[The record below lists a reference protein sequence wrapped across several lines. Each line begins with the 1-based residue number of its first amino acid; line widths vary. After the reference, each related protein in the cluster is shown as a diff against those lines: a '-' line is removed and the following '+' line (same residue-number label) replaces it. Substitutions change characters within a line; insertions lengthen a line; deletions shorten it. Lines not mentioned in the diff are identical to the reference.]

1 MQNIKILTKT
11 KFMDKT
17 RFETKAIHAG
27 FNDYEPGSMV
37 TPLYQSVAYPY
48 ADAKEAAEIFKGDKP
63 GYTYGRW
70 DNPTIT
76 SFEKRMAALENTESA
91 IATSS
96 GMAAILLLCHTLLEK
111 GDEIVSSNL
120 LYGGTFSLFEVGLK
134 KMGININWVRNP
146 EDIEAWKQAIS
157 PKTKFMFV
165 ETPGN
170 PSLFIADIQALSNLA
185 KSNNMPLVVDN
196 TVASPALQQPSNF
209 GADII
214 IHSTTKYICG
224 NGTSL
229 GGIICGPENIIEEK
243 IRKSTLRYMGPSI
256 APFNAWLNILGL
268 ETLALRMQKHS
279 NNALVVANYLES
291 HPKVKSVNYPG
302 LKSNQYHNLATKQ
315 MNGCSSLLSFV
326 VEGNYENATKFI
338 DSLNI
343 FIHATHLGTC
353 KSIATH
359 PASTTHSAMGE
370 EEMAKAGISPALIRF
385 SVGIEDE
392 NDLIADL
399 EQAFEKTY

>member
-1 MQNIKILTKT
+1 MLHNTSKNKHM
-11 KFMDKT
+11 KENG
-17 RFETKAIHAG
+17 FETKAIHAG
-27 FNDYEPGSMV
+27 YDEFEPGTMV
-37 TPLYQSVAYPY
+37 TPLYQTVAYPY
-48 ADAKEAAEIFKGDKP
+48 ADAKEAAEIFNGNKP

-70 DNPTIT
+70 DNPTVT
-76 SFEKRMAALENTESA
+76 SFETRMAALENTESA

-96 GMAAILLLCHTLLEK
+96 GMAAILLLCHTLLEA
-111 GDEIVSSNL
+111 GDNIVSSNL
-120 LYGGTFSLFEVGLK
+120 VYGGTFSLFEVGLK
-134 KMGININWVRNP
+134 KMGINTTWVRTPDNIDTW
-146 EDIEAWKQAIS
+146 EKSITAR
-157 PKTKFMFV
+157 TKMIFV

-170 PSLFIADIQALSNLA
+170 PSLYIADIEALSRLA
-185 KSNNMPLVVDN
+185 KSKNIPLVVDS
-196 TVASPALQQPSNF
+196 TVASPALQRATDF
-209 GADII
+209 GANII
-214 IHSTTKYICG
+214 VHSTTKYICG

-229 GGIICGPENIIEEK
+229 GGIICGPKEIIEGK
-243 IRKSTLRYMGPSI
+243 IRKSSLRYMGPSI
-256 APFNAWLNILGL
+256 APFNAWLNLLGL

-279 NNALVVANYLES
+279 SNALAVALFLDN

-302 LKSNQYHNLATKQ
+302 LKSNPYNEMANKQ
-315 MNGCSSLLSFV
+315 MKGFSSLLSFV
-326 VEGNYENATKFI
+326 LEGGYEQATTFI

-370 EEMAKAGISPALIRF
+370 EEMAKAGISPAMIRF

-399 EQAFEKTY
+399 QQAFEKTY